1 MDLQG
6 LNVGGLQALWAAD
19 NLKFDRL
26 AVVQAAVPIRLNRG
40 EMDENVLSG
49 LALDKSKAFAGIEPL
64 HCSLF
69 FVHFLFLFS
78 KKLSDASTAEPDR
91 ARLRLSLERV
101 SGPLSGHKKRPQVV
115 EQPCDRFTTPKTI
128 QEQQTQTQCRTNLCI
143 CPARFGGTFCWRKEA
158 GPPRAHERGDSRSYF
173 LLMSVD
179 WLATQVQA
187 PFLLIHVSV
196 KRPRRK

>member
-1 MDLQG
+1 VDLQG
-6 LNVGGLQALWAAD
+6 LNVGGLQALRAAD

-49 LALDKSKAFAGIEPL
+49 LALDKAKAFAGIEPL

-69 FVHFLFLFS
+69 FVHFSFLFS

-128 QEQQTQTQCRTNLCI
+128 QEQQTQTQCRTNPCI
-143 CPARFGGTFCWRKEA
+143 CPARFDGVKRPA
-158 GPPRAHERGDSRSYF
+158 GESARMPGAASYC

-179 WLATQVQA
+179 WLATQVHA
-187 PFLLIHVSV
+187 RFLLIHVSV